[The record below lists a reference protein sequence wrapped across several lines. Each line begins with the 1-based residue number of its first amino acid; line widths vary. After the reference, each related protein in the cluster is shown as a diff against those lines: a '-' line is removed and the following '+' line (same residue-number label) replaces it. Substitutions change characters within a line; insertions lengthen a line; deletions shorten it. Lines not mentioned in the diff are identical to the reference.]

1 MIIQV
6 KKSLRMTGDVLN
18 DDIQKNISAALLDMR
33 RVGINTDKVNPSDPN
48 SYDALTLSCV
58 EFYCKWI
65 YNFLQRGPE
74 WQAAYIRLRDSMALC
89 GDYRCKNK

>member
-18 DDIQKNISAALLDMR
+18 DDIQKNIGAALLDMR
-33 RVGINTDKVNPSDPN
+33 RVGINTDKVNPSDAN

-89 GDYRCKNK
+89 GDYR

>member
-1 MIIQV
+1 MLEQV

-18 DDIQKNISAALLDMR
+18 DDITKNINAALLDMR
-33 RVGINTDKVNPSDPN
+33 RVGIKTEEVDLSNPK
-48 SYDALTLSCV
+48 SYDALILSCV

-65 YNFLQRGPE
+65 YNFLQRGAE

-89 GDYRCKNK
+89 GDYR